1 MFGVQD
7 ILAVVFVA
15 GAFWYVIR
23 FIRRSMSGKGGCH
36 CEQGTPCGDTGKSS
50 SANETSI
57 RRLPL
62 VSLSPVAENK
72 VESLG
77 PSTPSPASTETTP
90 SPVPKPK

>member
-36 CEQGTPCGDTGKSS
+36 CEQGSSCGGGSEPRVARRNDRRVQLVTLSHAAKNEVDHAEPSDSS
-50 SANETSI
+50 PSQTRTTSS
-57 RRLPL
+57 RAPG
-62 VSLSPVAENK
+62 SE
-72 VESLG
+72 
-77 PSTPSPASTETTP
+77 
-90 SPVPKPK
+90 